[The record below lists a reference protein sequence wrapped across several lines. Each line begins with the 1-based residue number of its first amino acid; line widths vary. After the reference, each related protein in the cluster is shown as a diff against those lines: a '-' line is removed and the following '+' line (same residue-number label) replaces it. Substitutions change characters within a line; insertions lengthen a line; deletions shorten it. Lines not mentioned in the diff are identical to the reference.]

1 MAAAA
6 LNRMSARSAA
16 GVSRQKWKAP
26 TALSSARSAS
36 ALLAAA
42 TLPTTSEG
50 RAGLVEVIHSPVCTG
65 EPSMSSG

>member
-6 LNRMSARSAA
+6 LKMMSALSAA

-36 ALLAAA
+36 ARPADA
-42 TLPTTSEG
+42 TRPTISLG
-50 RAGLVEVIHSPVCTG
+50 RAGLVDAIHSPVCTG